1 MSSHW
6 AFEFDMLYTSDP
18 SSWEVIVL
26 SRGQTDVS
34 VAQGHRPAFQS
45 FPDHRPPFSSLDSV
59 VAIRVLSYLGFATIA
74 PLPSLWTAQ
83 PHWSCECC
91 KVPMAHF
98 ICPQGCCDCQF
109 CLGVSLANQFF
120 TAWEF
125 CVCGRSLTDVSVARG
140 HRPVN
145 QPLPCSSSHFL
156 IHWFSHS
163 GVMIRFSMPAI
174 RLFCAGRSCSTLC
187 HSWGLTNVSVAL
199 GHCPAC
205 GLHIS
210 DWESSQ
216 GGMLHTWPLLSVLL
230 WLSHLVCGLYLHL
243 HLLLALI
250 LIRLWC
256 APLRVRRGPLGR
268 LVLLPSAGVPTQL
281 ALSLGCVGSPRS
293 TWCWADNTVDARRKT
308 RRGRKRPFPHGTSP
322 LLNTGPFRLL
332 ASLLLLPSLPCC
344 VWAAPKPFG
353 EALEIVLAAA
363 RLAPEP
369 LSVTGTPTATATF
382 QADVSS
388 IVQGELAESTA
399 EARGQQ
405 AQVTPLLDA
414 PHLAAPRP
422 DAVMPNAPARRDV
435 TITCFVLSPYYQSE
449 TVVLNLP
456 YPFALSTL
464 CTTVKDSLVALRPK
478 FTHILHPTHPQIGR
492 DFASFVLAPKW
503 MSVTSMTIVIFD
515 MRALNG
521 PIYSAYAWDHISFGD
536 CLREA
541 RRHQLPAWR
550 VFIAGH
556 SQALQQDAVC
566 IVTLGSVVQFQP
578 EEMPPVWYGTLSSRL
593 DRPNNWGQTPDI
605 PRDNP
610 ELPVL
615 VLYHGQ
621 RLLYSARR
629 HPNTR
634 ARAFIADLVERTP
647 DSVIFATPPDLSLT
661 DVDHLGV
668 ACRDVITVYPLS
680 PSPDRQSVLIFLDA
694 RQTGNPVE
702 SMLIPSGR
710 VDPAELVRFLQLQ
723 APPTFRVAFWPR
735 PNAGG
740 MLRLTEGSTVI
751 FGYSEV
757 SPWDDSESVDSASS
771 GDSDSSGPDDRDGQR
786 FDPVSAL
793 FSHHD
798 PSQDPDMNLSYDDG
812 DSSRSRSP
820 RHPESGTHH
829 HTLKGDSLLFCGCK
843 LNVHLSVAH
852 ACHGLL
858 EHSADSVFRFPPE
871 GTPVQHKLLEEPT
884 PVNRSELEALDSLA
898 YFAGQFGMPWRY
910 WQAWRIQERLEL
922 MPPMPVIEAA
932 RTVLVNLAVAV
943 TTPEYELE
951 RFSVE
956 ILLPCEIADLIGA
969 VQAAR
974 RPGRARLFPILVPA
988 LPQPSPGWALFAAF
1002 PEWDPQA
1009 CVIILDLRAHDG
1021 RLFSVQAPIFVDHD
1035 DALRLAGLPCNAL
1048 VTVHTALDVD
1058 ILLVGTAVRVFPG
1071 QCLRFLPPHASS
1083 PRANVLHRM
1092 LSDSRG
1098 WDLGPAFPLPVLGSC
1113 YCCVTDRGHHLF
1125 VPDPSQPWAYRQ
1137 ELADSCGVSIERIA
1151 VCPASPAVTDCTTFG
1166 HVCRTVLAV
1175 GTQLSA
1181 SFFVL
1186 IDCRPIM
1193 QGWLLCRST
1202 GLLDI
1207 AEVIEQLGTF
1217 APMFWSL
1224 AICVDAGPPAI
1235 AGQVAAASGQVFT
1248 AVYVRGQDDAHVL
1261 DTAARG
1267 DDGHGADGSDDE
1279 TGSDSPSDTSIA
1291 DWTFPAP
1298 GWDSEPT
1305 GDANRPTGGPL
1316 GAGSRRSALCSARSA
1331 NTHAAPTSQ
1340 RPECRNVA
1348 RNPCHLSCPVTLK
1361 IVLLQWVLSCA
1372 ATAAPSDQ
1380 ITVSSVILPSS
1391 GLDKWSTVY
1400 AEDTHST
1407 GPHCLTPVFDRHT
1420 ASNSTAAAPVVWGRP
1435 LPTPARAGRLP
1446 ACIDIGPTLLEQA
1459 LATDSGRA
1467 FYLACTLLE
1476 TLQDHFFPPSIQ
1488 THHLWSQD
1496 PEAIDVAV
1504 ACPGGP
1510 RVSDERATV
1519 SLADSLPVSPF
1530 QKECLALQDIFRQL
1544 DPHGSDWLDCDLRPI
1559 LHDKH
1564 VPLHWRTKFVN
1575 VRGWHEHDTPKSHA
1589 IHIYTDGSA
1598 ASNADDLRPCSWAF
1612 TVWLDT
1618 TQGRMLLGQ
1627 ASATSAVPGSPYYL
1641 GEVEDTALVGEQLAL
1656 AWSLAWVIEHASTF
1670 SLPVT
1675 FHYDAQGAGRG
1686 AFGQW
1691 APPSRNVDPHPGFP
1705 CLSDLLVHLRQ
1716 LASQFAA
1723 LEHAYVAGHSGQ
1735 IENELSDQLAK
1746 QSRRRPCEYWERVA
1760 PTWLSQLAQ
1769 HKLLPWAWML
1779 YSSAPD
1785 LPPLYA
1791 MESEARRMQSS
1802 DVRPQHAPAP
1812 GVVTTEHPEC
1822 LAELC
1827 FTAISY
1833 NTLTMRDPKGPGQAD
1848 ADKAGLRIVGR
1859 KALLKDQFA
1868 ALRPLFVGL
1877 QETRVP
1883 DSNLQPDADYIIFQ
1897 SASTPQG
1904 SLGVALWI
1912 SKTTPYGHAK
1922 GIAQFVLPKHCS
1934 VFGTSP
1940 RHLALDIDAPNL
1952 RLAVIVL
1959 HAPTLATATLQ
1970 EVREF
1975 WRARAAEVEKR
1986 PSGTDFLL
1994 LCDANSRVGSVCTP
2008 HVGEHDKED
2017 ENEAGTAFRHF
2028 LEQIE
2033 GYLPST
2039 FETHHVGTS
2048 ATWVSPF
2055 DTYHRIDYIIT
2066 PVAWSVFRLT
2076 SWVLDDFESLQKKDD
2091 HWPVALS
2098 CAFAKHAPRHWTTQV
2113 QRRVARPPR
2122 PQTQDQVMQASS
2134 VLCKYEPASWYVDV
2148 DQHYD
2153 QLAIFWAE
2161 AGAELEP
2168 AVEHRPLQPYL
2179 GPDTLKLVRIRKAL
2193 RAYLRAERLERNR
2206 RLLMFGFAAFCL
2218 HQRGDTFH
2226 AHQLRVLQ
2234 VWFRDLDHSEAEALY
2249 RLLHLGFYLRKIISV
2264 DRAKYLA
2271 GLADTVRNGDLRD
2284 PSSLYASVRKA
2295 FPAARS
2301 GKRSS
2306 YQPLPAIQQESG
2318 ELAVSATDRIE
2329 VWRKHFAAQEAGE
2342 LVTPEQY
2349 VRDFSRYCKPA
2360 DTTVFDLEVLPT
2372 LAEVEGLILG
2382 LKRGRAPGP
2391 DSVTTETLQ
2400 VQPALT
2406 ARQLLPIL
2414 LKSSMG
2420 LREPLTFRGGDLVCL
2435 AKRAGA
2441 TLCCKD
2447 YRSILVSSIPGK
2459 VHHRKLRSQLTKIL
2473 EGVRQ
2478 PLQSGALPGE
2488 GIEVIAIAAK
2498 TFQLLCDGIRRPWG
2512 LAFFDL
2518 QSAYY
2523 QVIREA
2529 LVPGCEDDTA
2539 LLAVFDKLQLPPK
2552 ALTELKHHLQQ
2563 LALLPTLNAPE
2574 HLTALI
2580 NDLFRGSWFRIS
2592 GSALLTV
2599 TKRGTRPGDPAA
2611 DVLFSLSLSALLK
2624 SVASDL
2630 SSADLLPDIPRPAH
2644 RHDWA
2649 SQGPE
2654 EDIGSPAWADDFLQP
2669 QTGQDPC
2676 DLLARTQR
2684 SVQIVTEKA
2693 TSMGMTVSFGREKTA
2708 VMVPNWIDLDSSE
2721 VVNHTVD
2728 SRPYIPV
2735 PNNLTGT
2742 THQLLVV
2749 QSYKHLGGILVATSS
2764 PLPDVYHR
2772 AARANAVV
2780 KPLQKRLF
2788 GEPTIQ
2794 LAVRRTLLRSLA
2806 MSKFVHTSASL
2817 FLHAACHKRVWA
2829 QQFVALWRS
2838 LFRRRSRTHTEHSY
2852 SVLRTACAPAP
2863 PLALALTRA
2872 TFLSKLTRLG
2882 PQLLARLLYD
2892 HWAMHP
2898 ANSWLSQLKDDV
2910 FQVCL
2915 YLPHLRALFPAG
2927 QEIPAVLDSLC
2938 EDPSWWPGQV
2948 KRAVKVFGKDL
2959 EVWHERRSRGQAVET
2974 PPSVVDKPY
2983 QCGFCSASFVL
2994 RKHLCVH
3001 LSRTHAIL
3009 APARHFAP
3017 LPYCLACHR
3026 HFGLVS
3032 RVQQHLK
3039 NSDKCLRRLVHLIDP
3054 LTPSEIK
3061 EAEAPEVLARRKQ
3074 KAGAWKDFAV
3084 PTARPI
3090 VFWPLAPVWEER
3102 CPPAQASE
3110 EHVLI
3115 SELIPSFRPKPDNV
3129 AWIEDHLSKKS
3140 REGPRPTAFSFW
3152 ESRPVSPHA

>member
-1 MSSHW
+1 MGGGS
-6 AFEFDMLYTSDP
+6 SDP
-18 SSWEVIVL
+18 YCKCYVKGTGKTQYTTRTINDRTDPEWNEQLVVPDFYKDDKLMFEIYDKDVGKKDDFLGKAEIPFSQVAAHGFEGEVRLQDAGVQDRKEVEAFIKLHITSHKRDMQGLAPFHNQRKVAKGCMQYKLEVGILSADGLRIADWMTNSSDPYCVCKAGCIA
-26 SRGQTDVS
+26 S
-34 VAQGHRPAFQS
+34 VAPLYNCKAGGYGAYVPYRQHGQHGQHSPQTWQLWPGARSSNKEKDSRASGTNAFPSYDEDWQLPEITPVHETRTTPVSFTGQVQKAVNVARKQDVRVERLTSEISDKERKWQAYTRKLQEAFVKEHAKHLAHLDRLRKEIVEAQSAQEVAHQQIKDVIANRAMEMQEVPGHGPSRDAWAEFAQGARDMEIDGELKDEDAMRYARNLMRGPAPPARATTATTAAPTGSDLPHFGNPTPTPASTMSGPPPGLGEPAPTTPPPRGGSGLPITPPAVGHPSYAPVTHKAQGRAEPYQASPGATTLAPPGTDGGVPVHRTDTVKEEVAAKLEQRRAL
-45 FPDHRPPFSSLDSV
+45 RPFGGP
-59 VAIRVLSYLGFATIA
+59 
-74 PLPSLWTAQ
+74 PP
-83 PHWSCECC
+83 E
-91 KVPMAHF
+91 
-98 ICPQGCCDCQF
+98 
-109 CLGVSLANQFF
+109 ANQVPIQIDDADLDGASVHPGCGAPRCELEGDHLADWCFF
-120 TAWEF
+120 
-125 CVCGRSLTDVSVARG
+125 R
-140 HRPVN
+140 
-145 QPLPCSSSHFL
+145 
-156 IHWFSHS
+156 
-163 GVMIRFSMPAI
+163 
-174 RLFCAGRSCSTLC
+174 
-187 HSWGLTNVSVAL
+187 
-199 GHCPAC
+199 
-205 GLHIS
+205 
-210 DWESSQ
+210 
-216 GGMLHTWPLLSVLL
+216 
-230 WLSHLVCGLYLHL
+230 
-243 HLLLALI
+243 
-250 LIRLWC
+250 
-256 APLRVRRGPLGR
+256 
-268 LVLLPSAGVPTQL
+268 QL
-281 ALSLGCVGSPRS
+281 AC
-293 TWCWADNTVDARRKT
+293 
-308 RRGRKRPFPHGTSP
+308 
-322 LLNTGPFRLL
+322 
-332 ASLLLLPSLPCC
+332 
-344 VWAAPKPFG
+344 
-353 EALEIVLAAA
+353 
-363 RLAPEP
+363 
-369 LSVTGTPTATATF
+369 TPTATATF

-1071 QCLRFLPPHASS
+1071 
-1083 PRANVLHRM
+1083 
-1092 LSDSRG
+1092 
-1098 WDLGPAFPLPVLGSC
+1098 
-1113 YCCVTDRGHHLF
+1113 
-1125 VPDPSQPWAYRQ
+1125 
-1137 ELADSCGVSIERIA
+1137 
-1151 VCPASPAVTDCTTFG
+1151 
-1166 HVCRTVLAV
+1166 
-1175 GTQLSA
+1175 
-1181 SFFVL
+1181 
-1186 IDCRPIM
+1186 
-1193 QGWLLCRST
+1193 WLLCRST

-1207 AEVIEQLGTF
+1207 AEVHQPLQVR
-1217 APMFWSL
+1217 SL
-1224 AICVDAGPPAI
+1224 LPPARFSLLCMFADKMMLMSLTLQPAVMMGMVLMVLMTRLALI
-1235 AGQVAAASGQVFT
+1235 HPVTRQLRIGHSRHQVGTVNRLAMPTGPLEAPLEQVP
-1248 AVYVRGQDDAHVL
+1248 GGVL
-1261 DTAARG
+1261 CALLVLQTPMNVLLYKTF
-1267 DDGHGADGSDDE
+1267 SDNL
-1279 TGSDSPSDTSIA
+1279 TRMVQIGLIVTFGPSCTTN
-1291 DWTFPAP
+1291 TFPFI
-1298 GWDSEPT
+1298 
-1305 GDANRPTGGPL
+1305 GGPNL
-1316 GAGSRRSALCSARSA
+1316 
-1331 NTHAAPTSQ
+1331 
-1340 RPECRNVA
+1340 
-1348 RNPCHLSCPVTLK
+1348 
-1361 IVLLQWVLSCA
+1361 
-1372 ATAAPSDQ
+1372 
-1380 ITVSSVILPSS
+1380 
-1391 GLDKWSTVY
+1391 
-1400 AEDTHST
+1400 
-1407 GPHCLTPVFDRHT
+1407 
-1420 ASNSTAAAPVVWGRP
+1420 
-1435 LPTPARAGRLP
+1435 
-1446 ACIDIGPTLLEQA
+1446 
-1459 LATDSGRA
+1459 
-1467 FYLACTLLE
+1467 
-1476 TLQDHFFPPSIQ
+1476 
-1488 THHLWSQD
+1488 
-1496 PEAIDVAV
+1496 
-1504 ACPGGP
+1504 
-1510 RVSDERATV
+1510 
-1519 SLADSLPVSPF
+1519 
-1530 QKECLALQDIFRQL
+1530 
-1544 DPHGSDWLDCDLRPI
+1544 
-1559 LHDKH
+1559 
-1564 VPLHWRTKFVN
+1564 
-1575 VRGWHEHDTPKSHA
+1575 
-1589 IHIYTDGSA
+1589 
-1598 ASNADDLRPCSWAF
+1598 
-1612 TVWLDT
+1612 
-1618 TQGRMLLGQ
+1618 
-1627 ASATSAVPGSPYYL
+1627 
-1641 GEVEDTALVGEQLAL
+1641 
-1656 AWSLAWVIEHASTF
+1656 STF
-1670 SLPVT
+1670 
-1675 FHYDAQGAGRG
+1675 
-1686 AFGQW
+1686 
-1691 APPSRNVDPHPGFP
+1691 
-1705 CLSDLLVHLRQ
+1705 
-1716 LASQFAA
+1716 
-1723 LEHAYVAGHSGQ
+1723 
-1735 IENELSDQLAK
+1735 
-1746 QSRRRPCEYWERVA
+1746 
-1760 PTWLSQLAQ
+1760 
-1769 HKLLPWAWML
+1769 
-1779 YSSAPD
+1779 
-1785 LPPLYA
+1785 
-1791 MESEARRMQSS
+1791 
-1802 DVRPQHAPAP
+1802 
-1812 GVVTTEHPEC
+1812 VVGM
-1822 LAELC
+1822 
-1827 FTAISY
+1827 S
-1833 NTLTMRDPKGPGQAD
+1833 M
-1848 ADKAGLRIVGR
+1848 
-1859 KALLKDQFA
+1859 
-1868 ALRPLFVGL
+1868 
-1877 QETRVP
+1877 
-1883 DSNLQPDADYIIFQ
+1883 
-1897 SASTPQG
+1897 
-1904 SLGVALWI
+1904 
-1912 SKTTPYGHAK
+1912 
-1922 GIAQFVLPKHCS
+1922 
-1934 VFGTSP
+1934 
-1940 RHLALDIDAPNL
+1940 
-1952 RLAVIVL
+1952 
-1959 HAPTLATATLQ
+1959 
-1970 EVREF
+1970 
-1975 WRARAAEVEKR
+1975 
-1986 PSGTDFLL
+1986 
-1994 LCDANSRVGSVCTP
+1994 
-2008 HVGEHDKED
+2008 
-2017 ENEAGTAFRHF
+2017 
-2028 LEQIE
+2028 
-2033 GYLPST
+2033 
-2039 FETHHVGTS
+2039 
-2048 ATWVSPF
+2048 
-2055 DTYHRIDYIIT
+2055 
-2066 PVAWSVFRLT
+2066 LT

-2098 CAFAKHAPRHWTTQV
+2098 CAFAKH
-2113 QRRVARPPR
+2113 
-2122 PQTQDQVMQASS
+2122 VMQASS

-3129 AWIEDHLSKKS
+3129 AWIEVKGKGNGHFKTPVKHKETNPVWMHKDVIEDFYHGDALVFTIKDSDKLKHDDTLGS
-3140 REGPRPTAFSFW
+3140 IQLQTAQVIPHGYEGDLRSQRSGEDSGFCVVEHQSVGPKARDSEVKASMTGYAEPELWEGSLPAESF
-3152 ESRPVSPHA
+3152 V